1 MEITSLARYGIK
13 SALQDWKRSGWLVL
27 GVMLGLAFSVVISS
41 LGASYSALVRV
52 PFERIESDLI
62 IQLGTKGNN
71 QANRREKG
79 AIRLPFSNQPIDEKL
94 VIAIA
99 SLTGVKRVNPAVLLW
114 HQEKRNFVT
123 LAGIDPGMTSSGPAR
138 AMQWI
143 KKGRGLQASG
153 ETVVESHHAKFH
165 KLKIGSVVRFQDR
178 NFRIV
183 GIATIKEGASL
194 AAANFY
200 ISLNDARQ
208 LASMEEGAA
217 NHLSLGLESGVQT
230 EMIQEKI
237 SALLPGAIVS
247 SMDSIGHMMRGFAGI
262 SSTATKLL
270 SSTALGF
277 TILLACWLI
286 VGRQQEQR
294 WQVGLMQTL
303 GWQKKDIILTCGV
316 QALIL
321 ALAGGLAG
329 IGLGLLI
336 VQVMGSFEVAI
347 TLPWNLAPT
356 PDGLHHGQ
364 AARTMQVPL
373 PIVLQPMILFFGLTV
388 TCLAAVI
395 TSLVIA
401 SHQAALELRQTLFEQ
416 Q

>member
-13 SALQDWKRSGWLVL
+13 SARRDWKRSGWLVL
-27 GVMLGLAFSVVISS
+27 GVMLGLAFFVAISS
-41 LGASYSALVRV
+41 LGASYSALVRL

-62 IQLGTKGNN
+62 IQLGARGKS
-71 QANRREKG
+71 QANRQEGG
-79 AIRLPFSNQPIDEKL
+79 AIRLPFSNQPIDKNH
-94 VIAIA
+94 IQDIA
-99 SLTGVKRVNPAVLLW
+99 SLTGVKSLNPAVLLW

-123 LAGIDPGMTSSGPAR
+123 LAGIDPGMTSSGPAK
-138 AMQWI
+138 AMEWI
-143 KKGRGLQASG
+143 KKGRGLKASG

-165 KLKIGSVVRFQDR
+165 KLVLGDIVQFQDHD
-178 NFRIV
+178 FRIV

-200 ISLNDARQ
+200 ISLNDAQ
-208 LASMEEGAA
+208 LLATMEEGSA
-217 NHLSLGLESGVQT
+217 NLLSIGLKRGVQT
-230 EMIQEKI
+230 EVVQEKI

-247 SMDSIGHMMRGFAGI
+247 STDSIGHMMRGFAGI

-270 SSTALGF
+270 ATTALGF

-286 VGRQQEQR
+286 VGRLQEQR

-303 GWQKKDIILTCGV
+303 GWQKKDIILTCGA
-316 QALIL
+316 QSLIL
-321 ALAGGLAG
+321 TLAGGLAG

-336 VQVMGSFEVAI
+336 VQAMGSFEVAL

-356 PDGLHHGQ
+356 PEGMQHGQ
-364 AARTMQVPL
+364 AARTMEVGL
-373 PIVLQPMILFFGLTV
+373 PIVLQPAIFFVGLAA

-395 TSLVIA
+395 TSLFIVA
-401 SHQAALELRQTLFEQ
+401 RQTAMETRQTLFEQ
-416 Q
+416 